1 MNGRVRLRLAGLAG
15 VLAAVAWIVGD
26 MLLVGHLANAADYP
40 WLAAHA
46 EQVDARMA
54 LHLLGVP
61 VSQLAAGALWAVFSM
76 PLYLCGGWHLWR
88 GLRGSGRLWSMPAVA
103 LIFLG
108 YALSPLPHAA
118 FYFVGATWQAVAA
131 ADPAAQQ
138 QLLTLAAGFHRV
150 LEWTWYPAVA
160 CQLLGLLWFSAAV
173 ARGGGS
179 YPRWFAL
186 TANPV
191 VLGLLAIGGPLLLG
205 GSASHAL
212 GAAAFNVIWL
222 LVYLQSLALL
232 WRDRNDRATDR

>member
-1 MNGRVRLRLAGLAG
+1 MNGRALLRLAGLAG

-26 MLLVGHLANAADYP
+26 VLLVGHVANAADYP

-46 EQVDARMA
+46 DRVDADMVLR
-54 LHLLGVP
+54 LLGVP
-61 VSQLAAGALWAVFSM
+61 VAQLAAGALCAVFSV
-76 PLYLCGGWHLWR
+76 PLYLCGCWHLWR
-88 GLRGSGRLWSMPAVA
+88 GLRGSGRAWSLPAIV
-103 LIFLG
+103 LVFVG

-118 FYFVGATWQAVAA
+118 FYFAGATWQAVAA
-131 ADPAAQQ
+131 ADPAGQL
-138 QLLTLAAGFHRV
+138 QLLALADGFHR
-150 LEWTWYPAVA
+150 LLAWTWYPAVA

-186 TANPV
+186 TSNPL

-205 GSASHAL
+205 GRAGDAL

-232 WRDRNDRATDR
+232 WHQGEGQARG